1 MQGWDPEGRTGK
13 PFPLPDAVTILEP
26 KEEQPIAQPM
36 SESRMPVAAPPAAE
50 VAPQEGDAVAEAP
63 ATAGAY

>member
-1 MQGWDPEGRTGK
+1 
-13 PFPLPDAVTILEP
+13 
-26 KEEQPIAQPM
+26 M